1 MKSLTYL
8 IGVVSGLLL
17 ASAQAQSGSELNEI
31 PLLDNQSLSQY
42 EKTFHPPLP
51 DIWVDGVLMSWEEVY
66 GPIVILPPPVADNMS
81 RSASSSALL
90 RTQQV
95 AESAPFTRHFADPQT
110 RATLLSSNSPT
121 RIDFVR
127 LAELTAIH
135 QEKDPSSFEDLEITL
150 IRSEDA
156 NTNLC
161 VGIKGSVTNQFALDY
176 TCYKLSIANIPTDE
190 EVDVFFSEKASLGE
204 WLTTSLAC
212 VGTNDS
218 TGTKIYVATVKGH
231 HSGGFFIAALVC
243 DTDDDGLS
251 DAVEELIFKSNPDN
265 SDSNFLRDGNG
276 NGSPD
281 FPGKAN
287 NWVCD
292 GDEDLDGDGWS
303 NADEIAMGTDPFVA
317 QNNGLDV
324 DDDGLPDWAEQNLF
338 IWRGVQNQNAFV
350 DSDGDGVENYTELA
364 LGTNISMDDA
374 VYNRILFDSLPD
386 SQRAFEFSPLVI
398 ARGIPPS
405 GEVISNMTLE
415 CVGLLGSYLHLQI
428 HRDKVIQNGSL
439 ISFAGN
445 DTILFNGAYLTPQS
459 FNSISTIRTSGMTSE
474 ELSNGL
480 LSTRALLG
488 GYVQI
493 LNGVWSYEAAT
504 YGTMESR
511 TMYEAYTIAQRSM
524 ARTVILMKKV
534 QLSLDLIN
542 NFSDQPPETQ
552 QKVYRLV
559 GKICEESKLYHR
571 ASQRYLFLSQNIP
584 IDRIGYCLQFGSAIC
599 MVLNAVD
606 AALTIDHASDL
617 YVRDVARRADD
628 YADTAGDLAV
638 AIQNFIG
645 SMTNGTVYIGN
656 IWVFFWDLLSDF
668 DGYDCTS

>member
-1 MKSLTYL
+1 MASGDAKIQPGAANPGRFYVPIWSIGDFWKPFAAKIFYHFFLARIVKSGLLSLGVKCRSYL

-66 GPIVILPPPVADNMS
+66 GPIVILPPLVADDLS
-81 RSASSSALL
+81 RSASSSPPL

-95 AESAPFTRHFADPQT
+95 VESPPYTRQFADPQT
-110 RATLLSSNSPT
+110 RATALSSNSPT

-135 QEKDPSSFEDLEITL
+135 KEKDPSSFEDLEITL

-161 VGIKGSVTNQFALDY
+161 VGIKESVTNQFALDY

-231 HSGGFFIAALVC
+231 HSGGFFTAALVC

-281 FPGKAN
+281 FPAKAN

-350 DSDGDGVENYTELA
+350 DSDGDGVNNYTELVLNTDTSHVELFYDQSESDNTFCNNQSRVFQIPIFSLENESA
-364 LGTNISMDDA
+364 TNVFPYGLI
-374 VYNRILFDSLPD
+374 FDFCGP
-386 SQRAFEFSPLVI
+386 F
-398 ARGIPPS
+398 
-405 GEVISNMTLE
+405 
-415 CVGLLGSYLHLQI
+415 GSFLNL
-428 HRDKVIQNGSL
+428 KLSKNV
-439 ISFAGN
+439 
-445 DTILFNGAYLTPQS
+445 T
-459 FNSISTIRTSGMTSE
+459 ST
-474 ELSNGL
+474 
-480 LSTRALLG
+480 
-488 GYVQI
+488 
-493 LNGVWSYEAAT
+493 NGV
-504 YGTMESR
+504 
-511 TMYEAYTIAQRSM
+511 
-524 ARTVILMKKV
+524 
-534 QLSLDLIN
+534 
-542 NFSDQPPETQ
+542 F
-552 QKVYRLV
+552 
-559 GKICEESKLYHR
+559 
-571 ASQRYLFLSQNIP
+571 
-584 IDRIGYCLQFGSAIC
+584 
-599 MVLNAVD
+599 
-606 AALTIDHASDL
+606 
-617 YVRDVARRADD
+617 
-628 YADTAGDLAV
+628 
-638 AIQNFIG
+638 
-645 SMTNGTVYIGN
+645 
-656 IWVFFWDLLSDF
+656 
-668 DGYDCTS
+668 YD